1 VNAASDRAAELDLMP
16 EYEAIICIEHEF
28 PGWMI
33 FRAGQGRWLNSCF
46 ARRHSDGHQ
55 VEGEDWADLRDQII
69 KTRWEDT
76 YIQETAVDP
85 HLAI

>member
-1 VNAASDRAAELDLMP
+1 MTDYAAIASLED
-16 EYEAIICIEHEF
+16 EF

-33 FRAGQGRWLNSCF
+33 FRQGKGIWLNSCF

-76 YIQETAVDP
+76 YSCEG
-85 HLAI
+85 